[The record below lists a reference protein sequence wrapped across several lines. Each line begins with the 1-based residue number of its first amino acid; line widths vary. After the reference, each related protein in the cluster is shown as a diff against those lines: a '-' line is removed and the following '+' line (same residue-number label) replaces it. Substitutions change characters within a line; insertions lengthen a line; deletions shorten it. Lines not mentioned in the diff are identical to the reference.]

1 MVTGGSFNGFGT
13 KQVGARLAKSISCDM
28 DKGAKV
34 NSPLLNFGINFLI
47 FNLKKA
53 LILCLVYDC
62 EQILKKF
69 INF

>member
-1 MVTGGSFNGFGT
+1 
-13 KQVGARLAKSISCDM
+13 M
-28 DKGAKV
+28 DKGAKA
-34 NSPLLNFGINFLI
+34 NSLLLNFGINFLI
-47 FNLKKA
+47 LKKA